1 MANEK
6 MTMRVFLEN
15 VIGGNLTDEVKEFA
29 QGRLTALDEKNA
41 NRKVSKAQLEK
52 QAKDAELR
60 TRILNLMEVGKEY
73 KASDVLALI
82 LAEWTETDERFS
94 VNKIGAQLKK
104 LAEGPEVAVD
114 KSGKTCVYTKL
125 GEVTT
130 EDEDTF

>member
-1 MANEK
+1 MADEK

-29 QGRLTALDEKNA
+29 KGRLTVLDTKNA

-60 TRILNLMEVGKEY
+60 TRMLNLMEVGKTY
-73 KASDVLALI
+73 KASEMLELI
-82 LAEWTETDERFS
+82 VADGFEEEIS
-94 VNKIGAQLKK
+94 VNKVGAQLKK
-104 LAEGPEVAVD
+104 LAEGPEVGVD